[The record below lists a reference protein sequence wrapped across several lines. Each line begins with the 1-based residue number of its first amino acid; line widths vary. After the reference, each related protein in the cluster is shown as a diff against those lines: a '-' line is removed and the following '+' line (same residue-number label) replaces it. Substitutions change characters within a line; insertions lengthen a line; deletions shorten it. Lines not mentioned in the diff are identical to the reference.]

1 MFHIP
6 TSSPIITTMLGF
18 WLVGFCGNCATAG
31 AIVMTTAGSSVS
43 RANHAFLNAFI
54 ISLPHGL
61 TPLYGVDALMR
72 NQSLIVALLLFP
84 TTQQR
89 VDRLHHRFLG
99 IIFARCHNH
108 LGVMLHLSQVK
119 LGILA

>member
-1 MFHIP
+1 MFHTP
-6 TSSPIITTMLGF
+6 TSSPMITTMLGF
-18 WLVGFCGNCATAG
+18 WLVGLCGNCAAAG
-31 AIVMTTAGSSVS
+31 ALTMTTAGNSVK
-43 RANHAFLNAFI
+43 RANQTFLNAFI
-54 ISLPHGL
+54 ISLPDRL
-61 TPLYGVDALMR
+61 THHYGVDSLMR
-72 NQSLIVALLLFP
+72 NQSLIDALLLFP
-84 TTQQR
+84 ATQQR